1 MKRNFYIGAIFLAL
15 VAALA
20 AGSVMLEKKTT
31 AEGAEVLAPRFEV
44 DPLWPKPLPNHWVQG
59 MSVGVSVDPGTTSGS
74 FTARIPSSRW
84 KSTQARSRPRRSAA
98 SRLRRF
104 SSSTKRATSSVTG
117 EARARAMTGR
127 IRITASPWITK
138 ATYGLGGTAAAKTAH
153 AFTTIKF

>member
-59 MSVGVSVDPGTTSGS
+59 MSVGVSVDPRDHVWIVHRTNKIG
-74 FTARIPSSRW
+74 R
-84 KSTQARSRPRRSAA
+84 A
-98 SRLRRF
+98 SCRERVEREMEH
-104 SSSTKRATSSVTG
+104 G
-117 EARARAMTGR
+117 WRARTR
-127 IRITASPWITK
+127 ERR
-138 ATYGLGGTAAAKTAH
+138 
-153 AFTTIKF
+153 